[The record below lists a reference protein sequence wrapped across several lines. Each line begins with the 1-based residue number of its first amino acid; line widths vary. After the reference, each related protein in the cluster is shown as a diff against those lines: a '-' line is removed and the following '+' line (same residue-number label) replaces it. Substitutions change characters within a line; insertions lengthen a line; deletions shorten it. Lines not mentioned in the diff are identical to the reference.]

1 MTVRKNLKPK
11 LTMLLKAGWKER
23 NSSCRWM
30 PCRLFWQVKAYLC
43 HELKPKDSCTVK
55 NISIGSTCLELAL
68 ELKLLKITSKGLLKW
83 FAGLMEEYFFQLLL
97 FCYSHANKHIT
108 YMCLFTVMPF
118 LCRININVHSFQ
130 YLLCREKCQK
140 SSVHMGL
147 CS

>member
-1 MTVRKNLKPK
+1 
-11 LTMLLKAGWKER
+11 
-23 NSSCRWM
+23 M